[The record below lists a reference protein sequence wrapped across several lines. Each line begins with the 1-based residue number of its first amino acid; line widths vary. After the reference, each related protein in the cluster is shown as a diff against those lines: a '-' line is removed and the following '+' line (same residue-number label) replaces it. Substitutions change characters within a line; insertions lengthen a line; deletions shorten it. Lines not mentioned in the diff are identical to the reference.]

1 MIRFKSMF
9 WWTMS
14 SSVYHV
20 NILTKLN
27 VFKLWSCEGV
37 LESFPITSRDL
48 RNYFTFINSLTN
60 MTYLDEILF
69 CLFFVNDIV

>member
-1 MIRFKSMF
+1 M
-9 WWTMS
+9 
-14 SSVYHV
+14 
-20 NILTKLN
+20 
-27 VFKLWSCEGV
+27 